1 MKPLV
6 HYYLLPLLAFPL
18 ALIADPATDAPWT
31 LPREL
36 SNFQALLDRS
46 PFSLPT
52 AEESSPLA
60 DRFTLTGA
68 ATISGEQMV
77 FIMDRTTQVRHMITK
92 TPNAESLGLVE
103 YLPDP
108 DPRRMRATIR
118 LGDQIAT
125 ISFVEAAVAPQ
136 LNAPGSPMTGQGAPM
151 PAQGAPGSPTAP
163 PVLAQPVPAINPG
176 TTQPGQQPPR
186 RVIRRRIISG
196 QPGS

>member
-1 MKPLV
+1 MKPVIQYHLIA
-6 HYYLLPLLAFPL
+6 LLAFPL
-18 ALIADPATDAPWT
+18 ALLADPATDAPWA

-46 PFSLPT
+46 PFSIPT

-77 FIMDRTTQVRHMITK
+77 FVMDRTTQVRHMITK

-118 LGDQIAT
+118 LGDQVAT

-136 LNAPGSPMTGQGAPM
+136 MNGAPQINAMAAPMPPPGSPA
-151 PAQGAPGSPTAP
+151 SPTAP
-163 PVLAQPVPAINPG
+163 PVLAQPVPNMNPG
-176 TTQPGQQPPR
+176 TTQLGQQPPR

-196 QPGS
+196 QPGP

>member
-1 MKPLV
+1 MKPV
-6 HYYLLPLLAFPL
+6 VQHFLLPLLAFPL

-60 DRFTLTGA
+60 DRFILTGA

-77 FIMDRTTQVRHMITK
+77 FVMDRTTQVRHMITK
-92 TPNAESLGLVE
+92 TPNTESLGLVE

-136 LNAPGSPMTGQGAPM
+136 LNAPVAPV

-163 PVLAQPVPAINPG
+163 PVLAQPVPALNPG